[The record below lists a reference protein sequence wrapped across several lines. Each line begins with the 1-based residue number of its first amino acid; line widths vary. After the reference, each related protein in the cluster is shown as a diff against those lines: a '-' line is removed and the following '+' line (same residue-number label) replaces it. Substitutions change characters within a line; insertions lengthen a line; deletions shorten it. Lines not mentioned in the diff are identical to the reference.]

1 MPVLSLL
8 GRAVFGTAKSL
19 RLASRPVRRSIRL
32 FRHLLRY
39 TPPGELRHCPAC
51 DGAVR
56 HLAPLGSNRRAWVY
70 GFVSGCTR
78 CGILFANPLPSLEEL
93 EATYSAEGRWGRHRQ
108 DEQEKQVSRRR
119 LEALFEP
126 VAADFDVLHP
136 PAGASALDVGC
147 GLGGM
152 LDALAAQGWVTC
164 GIDPATKVAFARHRE
179 LQSIPEEPRFD
190 LAVLH
195 HVLEHVTDPLAVL
208 RSLGAAVREGGLL
221 LISVPNLDDVVEHG
235 ELKYC
240 IRSDVHVLAYSTNA
254 LTWLAAEA
262 GFRVVHSGRGPG
274 NHRQRVVL
282 ARREDGLL
290 ARPKA
295 TLASA
300 RAALTRY
307 EAAHPDA
314 IAGPRGLPV
323 RMRAAYLDL
332 EHSEWR
338 LTRGSRELP
347 SSQPR

>member
-8 GRAVFGTAKSL
+8 GRAVYGTAKLL
-19 RLASRPVRRSIRL
+19 RLAFRPVRRSVRL
-32 FRHLLRY
+32 FWHLLRY
-39 TPPGELRHCPAC
+39 EPPGELQHCPAC
-51 DGAVR
+51 GGAVR
-56 HLAPLGSNRRAWVY
+56 HLAPLGSNRRTWTY
-70 GFVSGCTR
+70 GFISGCVR
-78 CGILFANPLPSLEEL
+78 CGILFANPLPSSEEL
-93 EATYSAEGRWGRHRQ
+93 EATYSADGRWGRHRQ

-119 LEALFEP
+119 LEALFAP
-126 VAADFDVLHP
+126 VAAELDVLHP
-136 PAGASALDVGC
+136 PAGATVLDIGC

-152 LDALAAQGWVTC
+152 LDALAAQGWTTY

-179 LQSIPEEPRFD
+179 LQSIPAEPRFD

-195 HVLEHVTDPLAVL
+195 HVLEHVTDPLAIL
-208 RSLGAAVREGGLL
+208 RSLGSAVRQGGFL
-221 LISVPNLDDVVEHG
+221 LISVPNLDDVAEHG

-240 IRSDVHVLAYSTNA
+240 IRSEVHVLAYSTAA

-274 NHRQRVVL
+274 NPRQRVVL

-290 ARPKA
+290 TRPTA
-295 TLASA
+295 ALASA
-300 RAALTRY
+300 RAALASY

-314 IAGPRGLPV
+314 VAGPRHLPV

-338 LTRGSRELP
+338 LTRNASEPP
-347 SSQPR
+347 SSRAR